1 MRSILQFVA
10 VWLVCI
16 ATATAAG
23 PVQLTTDG
31 RLKRDPIFAEQGQ
44 EILFAV
50 QESPVLLQLTRLR
63 LADGSQSPIHPDQ
76 TKAEFEPTL
85 SADGR
90 YLAYVQSRGNL
101 SLALVVEDLKERK
114 LAEVP
119 PAGGFAGMSSPA
131 IAPDNSR
138 VLYSFADGGRQ
149 QLYSA
154 SVLAQDRKV
163 VTDSQGI
170 NNWPSFS
177 PDGTQIAFGSTRDG
191 NYDVY
196 VMNADGSNV
205 RKLTDTPVQD
215 IRPRF
220 SPDGRQLAFTS
231 NRDGNYE
238 IYVMRTDGTHVR
250 RVTENS
256 ERDDYPAWHPDGR
269 RLVLVSEHSGRHDLF
284 LIDVPD

>member
-1 MRSILQFVA
+1 MRSILRAVA
-10 VWLVCI
+10 AWLVCI
-16 ATATAAG
+16 TSATAAG

-177 PDGTQIAFGSTRDG
+177 PDGKLLASGSTRDG
-191 NYDVY
+191 NYDAY